1 MNTEEGV
8 VIRIDAKNAWIK
20 TVKTSACES
29 CSSRGACN
37 TLGGGKE
44 MEVEAMNTAGAQ
56 IGDRVVIG
64 FETGPLLKISF
75 LIYIFPILALIIGA
89 VIGQACAPYFS
100 LDPSVASMASGF
112 FLVFLSV
119 LFIRRKGKQLATQNQ
134 YHPKVIRILA
144 TVQPPSA

>member
-8 VIRIDAKNAWIK
+8 VIKTDLKNAWIK
-20 TVKTSACES
+20 TTKTSACKS

-37 TLGGGKE
+37 TMGGGKE

-64 FETGPLLKISF
+64 FETGPLLKVSF
-75 LIYIFPILALIIGA
+75 LLYIFPILALIIGA
-89 VIGQACAPYFS
+89 VIGHNGAPYVS
-100 LDPSVASMASGF
+100 LDPSAASIVSGF

-134 YHPKVIRILA
+134 YRPKVIRILS
-144 TVQPPSA
+144 TGQLPTL

>member
-8 VIRIDAKNAWIK
+8 VIRTDEKNAWIK
-20 TVKTSACES
+20 TVKTGACAS
-29 CSSRGACN
+29 CSSRGACQ
-37 TLGGGKE
+37 TMGGGRE

-89 VIGQACAPYFS
+89 VIGQTCAPYLT
-100 LDPSVASMASGF
+100 LDPSAAAMVFGF

-119 LFIRRKGKQLATQNQ
+119 LFIRKKGKQLATQSQ
-134 YHPKVIRILA
+134 YHPKVIRVLA
-144 TVQPPSA
+144 TEQLPAA